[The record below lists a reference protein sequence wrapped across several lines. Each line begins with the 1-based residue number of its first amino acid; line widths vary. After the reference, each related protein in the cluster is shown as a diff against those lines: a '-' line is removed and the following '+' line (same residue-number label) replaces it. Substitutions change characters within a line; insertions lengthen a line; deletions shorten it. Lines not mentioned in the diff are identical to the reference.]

1 MYIGRIRPK
10 VLKLNNDNL
19 GVIFFVIT
27 YTSVYEC
34 YFPLSVYRL
43 QGERTLSGNELIG
56 SLYFL

>member
-56 SLYFL
+56 S